1 MNKRDYRYS
10 FDTSTIGDV
19 WFPREIYETIQEGL
33 KHFRDLL
40 NVWNKKVA
48 TKVPPYEKEV
58 NDLDQMITWAEER
71 FAELQD
77 PHGEIYIYG
86 ISVGSLRLI
95 KTGLELLIFKKRED
109 LEENRKQGWPSG
121 ALKALEHE
129 IHLVREKSKLIKEKP
144 ADVLWELIPQPSE
157 SDPYDDNS
165 TWDVFICHASE
176 DREELARPLANAL
189 DDKGL
194 RVWFDEFTLTIG
206 DNLQRS
212 IDYGLSRSN
221 YGVVIIS
228 HNFFA
233 KEWPQK
239 ELDGLMTREVEGKK
253 VILPVWHNIEAEE
266 IREYSP
272 MLAGRVA
279 VSSRKGLQTVVGEIL
294 KVMDR

>member
-33 KHFRDLL
+33 KHLRDLL
-40 NVWNKKVA
+40 NVWNKRVA

-58 NDLDQMITWAEER
+58 NDLDQRITWAEER

-95 KTGLELLIFKKRED
+95 KAGLELLIFKKRED
-109 LEENRKQGWPSG
+109 LKENRKQGWPSG

-144 ADVLWELIPQPSE
+144 ADVLWEVIPQPSE
-157 SDPYDDNS
+157 SDPDDDNS